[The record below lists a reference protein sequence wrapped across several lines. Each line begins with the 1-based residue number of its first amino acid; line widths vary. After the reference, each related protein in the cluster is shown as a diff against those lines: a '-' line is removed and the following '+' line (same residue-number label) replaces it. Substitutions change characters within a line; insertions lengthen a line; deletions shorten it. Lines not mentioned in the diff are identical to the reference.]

1 MNTDQEKPQPMNEDQ
16 LDYVKKQIVQTYLF
30 LISKTGFDPQ
40 VVEVMKLAAL
50 ADVQRRYEAR
60 EPW

>member
-1 MNTDQEKPQPMNEDQ
+1 MNTDQMKPKPMNEDQ
-16 LDYVKKQIVQTYLF
+16 LENIKKQIIQTYLF
-30 LISKTGFDPQ
+30 LISHTGFDPN

-50 ADVQRRYEAR
+50 ADVQRRYEAG